1 MPLSETT
8 LIFQCVFLYIPLVWI
23 IGYIMFRIKRKIHCR
38 LPQRHQPDNVIELQ
52 EDDFSY
58 SSTDEKQLFTRS
70 MPDYGTPRKI
80 N

>member
-1 MPLSETT
+1 
-8 LIFQCVFLYIPLVWI
+8 
-23 IGYIMFRIKRKIHCR
+23 MFRIKRKIHCR